1 MLLRGD
7 VDSQRMGIS
16 SVSSMS
22 GAVMAQAM
30 FGATAQAAS
39 NVGAAADGSGG
50 GSANEAVQVAVLQ
63 RALASERS
71 LVNILA

>member
-1 MLLRGD
+1 VL
-7 VDSQRMGIS
+7 QRQGADWQPMDIS
-16 SVSSMS
+16 AVSSMS
-22 GAVMAQAM
+22 GAAMAQAM

-39 NVGAAADGSGG
+39 NVSGPADGSGG

-63 RALASERS
+63 KALASERS